1 MLIAIAV
8 PGVSASTLGSMRNE
22 RAPTQYTSAISAM
35 PESHVE

>member
-8 PGVSASTLGSMRNE
+8 PGVSASTLGSIRNE
-22 RAPTQYTSAISAM
+22 RAPAQYTSAISAI